1 MNQTGGGI
9 EISPVT
15 SLLRACWIG
24 AGLSQCANG
33 PQCLPTF
40 SSQND
45 ATLRAFAAPAICSA
59 FVKSGLPI
67 RWARRTLRRAAF
79 KAAIKR
85 LVIRELAPF
94 GLLTYL
100 NWARLFRNRII
111 ARWYENLIGSPAP
124 QGSNRPLR
132 AIASLK
138 HRHRRPPPAYVPM

>member
-1 MNQTGGGI
+1 MNQTGGWI

-45 ATLRAFAAPAICSA
+45 ATLRAFTAPAICA
-59 FVKSGLPI
+59 DFVKSGLPI
-67 RWARRTLRRAAF
+67 RWARRTLRHAAF

-85 LVIRELAPF
+85 LVILGLAPF
-94 GLLTYL
+94 RILRDL
-100 NWARLFRNRII
+100 NWARLFRRGTIGVAQNR
-111 ARWYENLIGSPAP
+111 NPIGSPTP

-132 AIASLK
+132 ARLQA
-138 HRHRRPPPAYVPM
+138 